1 MNYYTCVCNNNLNY
15 GLGMLWQR
23 SKHNIDYKIHNLF
36 YSVKVSIA
44 KFSQRLMCS
53 YFIVLCCTANL
64 NMELPSLSLKELFWL
79 SQHGHTKSLGKGNK
93 KRFYFSFK
101 DIYGKLSML
110 LSFTF
115 TDPELVFGKVGPQGI
130 MGNNL

>member
-1 MNYYTCVCNNNLNY
+1 
-15 GLGMLWQR
+15 
-23 SKHNIDYKIHNLF
+23 
-36 YSVKVSIA
+36 
-44 KFSQRLMCS
+44 MCS
-53 YFIVLCCTANL
+53 YFIVLCWTANL
-64 NMELPSLSLKELFWL
+64 NMELPSLSIEELLWL

-93 KRFYFSFK
+93 KRFYFYFK

-115 TDPELVFGKVGPQGI
+115 TDPELVFGQVGPQGI